1 MNKFQSIINRNRK
14 VLHGLIPIIVFAV
27 CFIVRGGIA
36 AADVTKVEARAIVQ
50 VSEGDEWRYFKGTTK
65 PPYKWTDAGFDD
77 SNWLKGLTG
86 LGYGR
91 GNRTYLGDMQ
101 GNYSTVY
108 ARRQFTINDIYTVT
122 GMTLSIACDGAFIAY
137 LNGVEIIRNDFVIPS
152 TTTAIPPAEQLDIS
166 GFIHELLPGKN
177 VLSVE
182 CRNDDIS
189 SRDFSFVPVFKV
201 LEHQGR
207 QPQ

>member
-77 SNWLKGLTG
+77 SNWQKGLTG
-86 LGYGR
+86 IGYGR

-108 ARRQFTINDIYTVT
+108 ARRQFTINDIYSVT

-137 LNGVEIIRNDFVIPS
+137 LNGVEMIRNASVN
-152 TTTAIPPAEQLDIS
+152 TTASAERLDIS

-182 CRNDDIS
+182 CSNDDINS
-189 SRDFSFVPVFKV
+189 KDFSFIPVFVV
-201 LEHQGR
+201 LEHQGG
-207 QPQ
+207 QTK